1 MIAASVAVAISLGMG
16 TVFVATQDGDL
27 GPLTPSALMSAP
39 TDDGSGTTS
48 PEDPAESE
56 ADEDPPYTSR
66 EGRNAP
72 GPWKHESGRV
82 PTLEDSLTTMDER
95 GDIQI
100 RSDKDFNPA
109 HGVRS
114 GRGTWEEPYV
124 ISGWSLNSIRISD
137 TDAFVILRENY
148 VRNQLILN
156 WNGDRVYVHHNY
168 VHDLRVNQN
177 VKRTG
182 DATAGLVMENQ
193 FFRVGQIR
201 HYDGEF
207 TQNVVGSQDLTTTP
221 TLMGQVAV
229 NFDGFHGARFH
240 HNTVYGIVD
249 VRLHGHHHGS
259 GFDGHS
265 HNHGKDRAHVH
276 EDGSQVNH
284 SVRYHEVFV
293 ENNRIVSYT
302 PYALRYFDRAHAAN
316 DRTAAS
322 EQNKNLSKPHV
333 HYLKV
338 HFVGNEVV
346 GGAIFVDVVNAP
358 DELHTLGASHA
369 WIHVEKNLVTLRSY
383 QDAPRVGPAG
393 VLPLANP
400 LAGVMAQLGIGVEL
414 WVTGNTV
421 VNQVTTLPA
430 QSAGFSG
437 IKLLEHKD
445 ATIWVHGNRL
455 SGVAY
460 GVWAQRLNATTHWYV
475 YDNAFESVKTPVYY
489 DSSVENPPEDE
500 PGP

>member
-1 MIAASVAVAISLGMG
+1 MSLATAISLGLG
-16 TVFVATQDGDL
+16 TLFLAAQDDHL
-27 GPLTPSALMSAP
+27 PILAPPSFLSPHAEDAEP
-39 TDDGSGTTS
+39 TTDSG
-48 PEDPAESE
+48 ENAE

-66 EGRNAP
+66 EGRKAP
-72 GPWKHESGRV
+72 AAWKHESGRV
-82 PTLEDSLTTMDER
+82 PTLEESFTTLDER
-95 GDIQI
+95 SDIVI

-114 GRGTWEEPYV
+114 GRGTWEQPYV
-124 ISGWSLNSIRISD
+124 ISGWAVNNLRISD

-148 VRNQLILN
+148 VRNQLVLN

-168 VHDLRVNQN
+168 VYDLRVNQN

-182 DATAGLVMENQ
+182 DATAGLLMENQ
-193 FFRVGQIR
+193 VFRVGQIR

-207 TQNVVGSQDLTTTP
+207 AQNVVGSQDVTSTP
-221 TLMGQVAV
+221 TFFGQVAV
-229 NFDGFHGARFH
+229 NFDGFQGARFH

-259 GFDGHS
+259 GFEGLS
-265 HNHGKDRAHVH
+265 HNHGKDMSHVH
-276 EDGSQVNH
+276 EDGSEVNH
-284 SVRYHEVFV
+284 SVRYHEVFL

-333 HYLKV
+333 HFLRV
-338 HFVGNEVV
+338 HMVGNEVV

-358 DELHTLGASHA
+358 DELHTLGPSHA

-393 VLPLANP
+393 MGPLANP
-400 LAGVMAQLGIGVEL
+400 LAGVMAQLGVGVEL
-414 WVTGNTV
+414 WVVGNVV
-421 VNQVTTLPA
+421 VNQITTLPA
-430 QSAGFSG
+430 QAAGFSG
-437 IKLLEHKD
+437 IKLLDHKD
-445 ATIWVHGNRL
+445 ATIWIHGNKL
-455 SGVAY
+455 SSLAY

-500 PGP
+500 PEK